1 MVDRGL
7 RFRNAPHCRSASKVP
22 ADPPEG
28 KAIRLLLSQVAY
40 LVHDNLDVLMLGT
53 VLVVPSIA
61 FDEMSGSAKGV
72 TAAKSRG
79 RKYIRNRGYGGGVRT
94 SAQAAVKSVFKQLTQ
109 SWKNLTNAQILAWN
123 ALAQTQA
130 GKSVL
135 GTASKITGAN
145 LYTRL
150 NYWIV
155 QTGGAA
161 LATPPTLVGVDT
173 PAEADLDLSADAF
186 NLQLTDMPENVADL
200 RLIIQASAPQSNGIS
215 RAYSKAV
222 QIGAAREVVDE
233 MINIKDD
240 YEAVHGAVT
249 EAAPKV
255 FLKYFFVNTK
265 TGEKSGEMLATV
277 KLW

>member
-1 MVDRGL
+1 M
-7 RFRNAPHCRSASKVP
+7 K
-22 ADPPEG
+22 
-28 KAIRLLLSQVAY
+28 Y
-40 LVHDNLDVLMLGT
+40 
-53 VLVVPSIA
+53 VPSIA

-135 GTASKITGAN
+135 GTSSKISGAN
-145 LYTRL
+145 LYSRL

-155 QTGGAA
+155 ACGGQAIANPPA
-161 LATPPTLVGVDT
+161 LQGVEAPTEAVITLTPTKFTFELEGEPEGV
-173 PAEADLDLSADAF
+173 E
-186 NLQLTDMPENVADL
+186 NLK
-200 RLIIQASAPQSNGIS
+200 LIVQASAPQSNGVT

-222 QIGAAREVVDE
+222 QICGPLE
-233 MINIKDD
+233 
-240 YEAVHGAVT
+240 AVT
-249 EAAPKV
+249 EEYDLKKDYDEKHGAPNAASPKV
-255 FLKYFFVNTK
+255 FIKYFFVNTV
-265 TGEKSGEMLATV
+265 TGEKSGEMLVLAT
-277 KLW
+277 LQEDQPDGE